1 MRPPQDSW
9 PRGELHVAGNKHGVG
24 GVFGGVSGVGGGVA
38 VLLVVVTTTVVWCQL

>member
-24 GVFGGVSGVGGGVA
+24 GVFGGVGGVGGGVA
-38 VLLVVVTTTVVWCQL
+38 VVLVVVTTTVVWCQL